1 MNYELG
7 NTINVAKI
15 FENAW
20 ELEDS
25 ASTSNSLEKI
35 VVTDRGD
42 HTAPHVGRDV
52 TEDVT
57 DTDLFWIVVNI
68 FEETLP
74 GHCSCDQ
81 LEIIGNIIHLMN
93 HIKGLY
99 N

>member
-35 VVTDRGD
+35 VVTDHVD
-42 HTAPHVGRDV
+42 HTAPHVEIDV

-68 FEETLP
+68 FEETLLWQ
-74 GHCSCDQ
+74 GVDMDSCDQ
-81 LEIIGNIIHLMN
+81 LR
-93 HIKGLY
+93 
-99 N
+99 